1 MLRKQRHLRVERVVS
16 WEVFEGAES
25 NHGRTAKA
33 RHRTM
38 KQQTEVSVSPLIF
51 GRLRVPRSVFV
62 VCRSLSSVFVVFV
75 GRSLSGQYFGAMK
88 GRFCPEI
95 KDFADTSV
103 RIIAVRIIGRIIG
116 RFEKRKLHAV
126 TYLGGEVG
134 E

>member
-1 MLRKQRHLRVERVVS
+1 MRI
-16 WEVFEGAES
+16 GAIFRALA
-25 NHGRTAKA
+25 HT
-33 RHRTM
+33 
-38 KQQTEVSVSPLIF
+38 SVSLC
-51 GRLRVPRSVFV
+51 RL
-62 VCRSLSSVFVVFV
+62 SVFVVFV